1 MKLQS
6 KLMVMAVSA
15 ATAVVVVAPAPAQAA
30 THHTWDVEPGI
41 GTISA
46 AVAAASPGDTI
57 QLEAGT
63 YLDSVGI
70 PITLN
75 IRGAGEWK
83 TVIKPPPNPTAVC
96 DTPASGS
103 TPAAVEGLCP
113 FGALDSMGN
122 PIPSK
127 PVVGVTISNLRLTG
141 FSDSGVI
148 GFNTE
153 GLYVH
158 NVRAD
163 HNGGYGIARFVST
176 HSLFSNNRVSYNG
189 EAGLYMGDSPDADSV
204 MRNNWADHNGYGL
217 FMRDSTEI
225 TAVGNHVWD
234 NCVGIL
240 ALNSGSGAPG
250 DLPAG
255 KFKIVGN
262 TVTDNDGACPA
273 AEGPPTSGIG
283 IALAGVDNSV
293 VMGNWVSDNHPSG
306 PSLASGGIVVIS
318 TKSQG
323 GADPTNNTVR
333 FNRLRHNKP
342 ADIVW
347 DGTGSGNKI
356 KHNACHTSLPLNVG
370 FCS

>member
-1 MKLQS
+1 MKYRS
-6 KLMVMAVSA
+6 
-15 ATAVVVVAPAPAQAA
+15 TAVALFSASAVVFAVGVTPAQAVV
-30 THHTWDVEPGI
+30 HHTWDVEPGS

-46 AVAAASPGDTI
+46 AVAKASPGDVL

-63 YLDSVGI
+63 YWDSVGI
-70 PITLN
+70 PMTLT

-83 TVIKPPPNPTAVC
+83 TVIKPPKHPKALC

-103 TPAAVEGLCP
+103 TPASVEGLCP

-127 PVVGVTISNLRLTG
+127 PVVGVTISDLRLTG

-148 GFNTE
+148 GFNTK
-153 GLYVH
+153 GLHVY
-158 NVRAD
+158 NVRSD

-176 HSLFSNNRVSYNG
+176 DSLFENNSVSYNG
-189 EAGLYMGDSPDADSV
+189 EAGLYMGDSPDADSMLV
-204 MRNNWADHNGYGL
+204 NNWADHNGYGL
-217 FMRDSTEI
+217 FMRDSTGL
-225 TAVGNHVWD
+225 TATGNHVWG

-240 ALNSGSGAPG
+240 ALNSGGGAPG

-255 KFKIVGN
+255 VYRITGN
-262 TVTDNDGACPA
+262 TVWANDSACPSA
-273 AEGPPTSGIG
+273 GGPPTSGIG
-283 IALAGVDNSV
+283 IALAGVHNTV
-293 VMGNWVSDNHPSG
+293 VSGNWVTDNHPSG
-306 PSLASGGIVVIS
+306 PSLISGGIVVLS
-318 TKSQG
+318 TAAMG
-323 GADPTNNTVR
+323 GANPTNNTVR
-333 FNRLRHNKP
+333 GNYLDHNKA

-356 KHNACHTSLPLNVG
+356 SDNNCDTSIPPHLC